1 MYHKYSNI
9 SFNIY
14 NLSII
19 IFLFII
25 PNLLWSWIFNI
36 QEFYNL
42 YKLQGTLKLDLIN
55 YSGLTFG
62 ENYNKAFGKGTNY
75 LYSTNLII
83 F

>member
-9 SFNIY
+9 SFNIN

-25 PNLLWSWIFNI
+25 PNLLWGWIFNI

-42 YKLQGTLKLDLIN
+42 NNIQGTLKLDLIN
-55 YSGLTFG
+55 YSGFTFG
-62 ENYNKAFGKGTNY
+62 ENYNNAFGKGTNY